1 MGLLIFSCKRSLE
14 MGNLEVDG
22 GFHGSTRGPGSFCHP
37 VQPFLACGKQV
48 MFIFKL
54 NATAQGGCS
63 PPGSCLYSRRVK
75 GDPAK
80 TKDG

>member
-14 MGNLEVDG
+14 IGNSEVDG
-22 GFHGSTRGPGSFCHP
+22 GFHGAARGPGSFCHP

-48 MFIFKL
+48 LFIFIR

-63 PPGSCLYSRRVK
+63 PGSCLYSRWVK